1 MSDFLGTAGNDS
13 LPNPQLLGVV
23 TAIGNDTFE
32 GLAGDDL
39 LVGYLGNDVING
51 GSGADVILG
60 GILSIALNIGTL
72 AVAGIDTATYAGS
85 TAGVTVD
92 LGTVQDNLSISIAG
106 ITLHLSGVS
115 VGVGGDAQGDQLAG
129 ITNLTGS
136 DFGDHLF
143 GNASNNTILGGDGN
157 DTLRGGAG
165 ADHLDGGTGVDIAN
179 YQGSAA
185 AVTVDLLAHTASGG
199 DATGDVL
206 TNIGNLY
213 GSSNDDHL
221 TGDNNRNIIGGE
233 NGADT
238 LVGNGGDDALN
249 GENGA
254 DNLDGGDG
262 NDRLVGGQGTDT
274 IHGGTGNDSID
285 GGSENDVVFGDAGI
299 DTIFGGTGD
308 DQLNGGDGNDA
319 LIGSVGA
326 DALDGGAGIDVAHYG
341 NSSAGVTVNLATGL
355 GSGGDAQ
362 GDTLTGIETVVGST
376 HDDVLTGDDN
386 ANQLASGAGADTLTG
401 GAGGDLLRGGTG
413 NDTFVYLSVSDSTVA
428 AAGKDSIGDFTTGDL
443 IDLSA
448 IDADGNPNNGNS
460 AFHFSSAPGGFSG
473 QPGEIKVVDINGV
486 QLVGVDVNG
495 DKFIDFAINVYSDH
509 HLTAADFVL

>member
-1 MSDFLGTAGNDS
+1 MTAFVGTAGDDS
-13 LPNPQLLGVV
+13 LPNPQLLGVL
-23 TAIGNDTFE
+23 TAIGNDTFQ
-32 GLAGDDL
+32 GLAGNDL
-39 LVGYLGNDVING
+39 LVGYLGDDVIDG
-51 GSGADVILG
+51 GSGADVMLG

-106 ITLHLSGVS
+106 ITLQLSGVS

-143 GNASNNTILGGDGN
+143 GNASDNTILGGGGN

-165 ADHLDGGTGVDIAN
+165 ADHLDGGTGVDFAN
-179 YQGSAA
+179 YQGSTA
-185 AVTVDLLAHTASGG
+185 AVTVDLLNHTASGG
-199 DATGDVL
+199 DAQGDVL

-213 GSSNDDHL
+213 GSSNADHL
-221 TGDNNRNIIGGE
+221 SGDNDRNIIGGE
-233 NGADT
+233 NGDDV
-238 LVGNGGDDALN
+238 LVGNGGDDAMN

-262 NDRLVGGQGTDT
+262 NDRLVGGQGIDT
-274 IHGGTGNDSID
+274 IHGGAGTDSID
-285 GGSENDVVFGDAGI
+285 GGTENDILFGDAGT
-299 DTIFGGTGD
+299 DTIFGNTGD
-308 DQLNGGDGNDA
+308 DQINGGDGNDI

-326 DALDGGAGIDVAHYG
+326 DALVGGAGVDLAHYG
-341 NSSAGVTVNLATGL
+341 NSSFAVTVNLALGTGL
-355 GSGGDAQ
+355 GGDAQ
-362 GDTLTGIETVVGST
+362 GDTLTGIENVVGSN

-386 ANQLASGAGADTLTG
+386 ANQLAGGAGADILTG

-413 NDTFVYLSVSDSTVA
+413 NDTFVYLSISDSTVA
-428 AAGKDSIGDFTTGDL
+428 SAGKDSIGDFTTGDK

-448 IDADGNPNNGNS
+448 IDADGNPNNGNT
-460 AFHFSSAPGGFSG
+460 AFHFSSTPGGFSG
-473 QPGEIKVVDINGV
+473 QPGEIKVVDVNGV
-486 QLVGVDVNG
+486 QLVGGDTNG
-495 DKFIDFAINVYSDH
+495 DRIIDFAINVYSDH
-509 HLTAADFVL
+509 HLTASDFVL